1 MLRNQ
6 DRPMIA
12 FVLQSA
18 RKKDFASAKEG
29 AAGGQMLRLSKEFES
44 VNKLFLSA
52 FLDISSLKRLRW
64 KELRAAARIENR
76 HSLMRMTSSMISLV
90 SSIVKRASCRSL
102 RCSP

>member
-18 RKKDFASAKEG
+18 RKKDFASAKVKEG

-44 VNKLFLSA
+44 VNKLFLS
-52 FLDISSLKRLRW
+52 
-64 KELRAAARIENR
+64 
-76 HSLMRMTSSMISLV
+76 V
-90 SSIVKRASCRSL
+90 
-102 RCSP
+102 

>member
-18 RKKDFASAKEG
+18 RKKDFAIAKVREG

-44 VNKLFLSA
+44 VNQGSA
-52 FLDISSLKRLRW
+52 TYGPRAGSGPPNKIIRPAALLQILVI
-64 KELRAAARIENR
+64 ELCGLA
-76 HSLMRMTSSMISLV
+76 
-90 SSIVKRASCRSL
+90 
-102 RCSP
+102 

>member
-18 RKKDFASAKEG
+18 RKKDFAIAIVREG
-29 AAGGQMLRLSKEFES
+29 AAGGQIRTPRLSKGFES

-52 FLDISSLKRLRW
+52 
-64 KELRAAARIENR
+64 
-76 HSLMRMTSSMISLV
+76 
-90 SSIVKRASCRSL
+90 
-102 RCSP
+102 

>member
-18 RKKDFASAKEG
+18 PKKDFAIAKVREG
-29 AAGGQMLRLSKEFES
+29 AAGDQMPRLSKEFES

-52 FLDISSLKRLRW
+52 
-64 KELRAAARIENR
+64 
-76 HSLMRMTSSMISLV
+76 
-90 SSIVKRASCRSL
+90 
-102 RCSP
+102 